1 MLSALAGS
9 RAQVEDYGSEGL
21 GALCSSRNAFALSK
35 QCNVIGG
42 DVREAIHEGRTDCSP
57 IYLSEI
63 EGLQRYLVVEIAAN
77 EVKDGRPSAR

>member
-1 MLSALAGS
+1 MKEWALYAAPGMPS
-9 RAQVEDYGSEGL
+9 HF
-21 GALCSSRNAFALSK
+21 RNNAMF
-35 QCNVIGG
+35 IGG

>member
-1 MLSALAGS
+1 M
-9 RAQVEDYGSEGL
+9 
-21 GALCSSRNAFALSK
+21 F
-35 QCNVIGG
+35 IGG